1 MKRVLLLIAALA
13 GTVTLSAQNK
23 KGGIDAKLLGEISQG
38 YEGTA
43 ADKAIRNALNTT
55 AINTLALN
63 ADNLPTSP
71 TW

>member
-1 MKRVLLLIAALA
+1 MKKALLILIAIA
-13 GTVTLSAQNK
+13 GTLSLNAQNK

-43 ADKAIRNALNTT
+43 ADKASRWTPA
-55 AINTLALN
+55 
-63 ADNLPTSP
+63 SP